1 MEERWGNYKNQ
12 SVAGDKS
19 PLHSLIRILANKRR
33 KVVRRPVYNIYQQPS
48 AIILR
53 PAATNVPFV
62 YNSGE
67 VLSMTTRLLS
77 AFVLLLVSSYSVTQ
91 TPSAGFDGVEKWK
104 GTLTPAAIASLR
116 SLYSTDPPARFVGKD
131 HKPTPDIVPE
141 TDFWQK
147 LVSSGMTDFEVHSLG
162 EYDQEGGHV
171 VSLAVSMKTKTAD
184 GLRSRYV
191 TEQQVWQQQGDQW
204 RIVAA
209 THSDVVK
216 MPPALKPNPNL
227 YNKNADA
234 KVEIEEAVAKA
245 KKDHQRV
252 ILVFGG
258 NWCYDCHVLDQ
269 AFHQTDVAPLLE
281 KHFQVV
287 HVDLGDDGKKNH
299 DLAAEYQVPLEKGV
313 PALAILGPDGKLLYS
328 QKNGEWESAHSLDP
342 DDIIAFL
349 DKWKP

>member
-1 MEERWGNYKNQ
+1 M
-12 SVAGDKS
+12 SSIVDGDNS
-19 PLHSLIRILANKRR
+19 NSR
-33 KVVRRPVYNIYQQPS
+33 S
-48 AIILR
+48 G
-53 PAATNVPFV
+53 TNP
-62 YNSGE
+62 GE
-67 VLSMTTRLLS
+67 VLSMTTRVLS

-91 TPSAGFDGVEKWK
+91 TPSGGFDGIEKWK
-104 GTLTPAAIASLR
+104 GTLTATAIASLR

-131 HKPTPDIVPE
+131 HKPTPDIAPE
-141 TDFWQK
+141 TDFWQN
-147 LVSSGMTDFEVHSLG
+147 LVSSGMTDFEVHGLG
-162 EYDQEGGHV
+162 EYDEEGGSHV
-171 VSLAVSMKTKTAD
+171 VSLAISMKTKTAY
-184 GLRSRYV
+184 GVRSRYV

-204 RIVAA
+204 RIVMA

-234 KVEIEEAVAKA
+234 KVEIDEAVAKA

-281 KHFQVV
+281 NNFQVV
-287 HVDLGDDGKKNH
+287 HVDIGDDGKKNN
-299 DLAAEYQVPLEKGV
+299 DLVAKYQVPLEKGV
-313 PALAILGPDGKLLYS
+313 PALAILGADGKLLYS
-328 QKNGEWESAHSLDP
+328 QKNGEWESARSLDP

>member
-1 MEERWGNYKNQ
+1 MT
-12 SVAGDKS
+12 
-19 PLHSLIRILANKRR
+19 IR
-33 KVVRRPVYNIYQQPS
+33 
-48 AIILR
+48 
-53 PAATNVPFV
+53 
-62 YNSGE
+62 
-67 VLSMTTRLLS
+67 VLW
-77 AFVLLLVSSYSVTQ
+77 AFVLLLVSTYSVTQ

-104 GTLTPAAIASLR
+104 GTLTATAIASLK

-131 HKPTPDIVPE
+131 HKPTPDIAPE
-141 TDFWQK
+141 TDFWQN
-147 LVSSGMTDFEVHSLG
+147 LVSSGMTDFEVHGLG
-162 EYDQEGGHV
+162 EYDEEGGSHV
-171 VSLAVSMKTKTAD
+171 VSLAISMKTKTAY
-184 GLRSRYV
+184 GVRSRYV

-204 RIVAA
+204 RIVMA

-227 YNKNADA
+227 YNKDADA
-234 KVEIEEAVAKA
+234 RVEIEEAVAKA

-281 KHFQVV
+281 RNFQVV

-299 DLAAEYQVPLEKGV
+299 DLAAKYQVPLEKGV

-328 QKNGEWESAHSLDP
+328 QKNGEWESARLLDP
-342 DDIIAFL
+342 DDVIAFL